1 MPAPLFPAMTAPPPH
16 PRPIRIH
23 SLTEADI
30 ACAAAADLGVPL
42 LLVSAPGAAASA
54 GAGWFREVVARA
66 AARHPSVAMTAVL
79 DCADRP
85 GDALGALSAGV
96 AMLLFSGRAD
106 VAERLAD
113 IAAQRGAH
121 LLTALPD
128 ALDLRRVR
136 DPRRACRDWLSG
148 QDDGHVT
155 E

>member
-1 MPAPLFPAMTAPPPH
+1 MTAQPPH
-16 PRPIRIH
+16 PRPIRFQ
-23 SLTEADI
+23 SLSDADT

-42 LLVSAPGAAASA
+42 LLVSVPGAAASA
-54 GAGWFREVVARA
+54 GAGWFRAVAARA

-85 GDALGALSAGV
+85 GDALGALSAGIG
-96 AMLLFSGRAD
+96 AILFTGRLD

-113 IAAQRGAH
+113 IAAQHGVR

-128 ALDLRRVR
+128 ALDLRGVR
-136 DPRRACRDWLSG
+136 DPRRACRDWLNG
-148 QDDGHVT
+148 QDGGHVT

>member
-1 MPAPLFPAMTAPPPH
+1 MTAPPPH
-16 PRPIRIH
+16 PRPVRIH
-23 SLTEADI
+23 SLTDAEA

-54 GAGWFREVVARA
+54 GAGWFGAVVARA
-66 AARHPSVAMTAVL
+66 AARHPSVAITAVL

-85 GDALGALSAGV
+85 GDALAALSAGIATV
-96 AMLLFSGRAD
+96 LFTGRAD

-113 IAAQRGAH
+113 IAAQRGAR
-121 LLTALPD
+121 LLTWLPAALV
-128 ALDLRRVR
+128 LRGVR
-136 DPRRACRDWLSG
+136 DPRRACRDWLGG

>member
-1 MPAPLFPAMTAPPPH
+1 MTTLPPH

-23 SLTEADI
+23 SLTDADA
-30 ACAAAADLGVPL
+30 ACAVAADLGVPL

-54 GAGWFREVVARA
+54 GAAWFREVAARA

-85 GDALGALSAGV
+85 GDALGALSAGIG
-96 AMLLFSGRAD
+96 AILFTGRPD

-113 IAAQRGAH
+113 IAAQRNAR
-121 LLTALPD
+121 LLTALPE
-128 ALDLRRVR
+128 ALDLRGVR
-136 DPRRACRDWLSG
+136 DPRRACRNWLNG
-148 QDDGHVT
+148 RNEGHVT

>member
-1 MPAPLFPAMTAPPPH
+1 MTALPPLS
-16 PRPIRIH
+16 RPIRIH
-23 SLTEADI
+23 GLTDADA
-30 ACAAAADLGVPL
+30 ACSAAADLGVPL

-54 GAGWFREVVARA
+54 GAGWFREVIARA

-96 AMLLFSGRAD
+96 DVILFTGRTD

-113 IAAQRGAH
+113 IAAQRGSS
-121 LLTALPD
+121 LLTALPEG
-128 ALDLRRVR
+128 LDLRAVR
-136 DPRRACRDWLSG
+136 DPRRACREWLSG